1 MRANKLFGILLT
13 TIDNNDEIIILSD
26 QNDITEELKF
36 LISLSY
42 YQKEYPIKHIS
53 YPLDGDFATFKN
65 NLINV
70 STKNI
75 YFK

>member
-26 QNDITEELKF
+26 QNHITEEVKF

-42 YQKEYPIKHIS
+42 YQKEYPIK
-53 YPLDGDFATFKN
+53 PF
-65 NLINV
+65 LIHWMEILPHL
-70 STKNI
+70 KI
-75 YFK
+75 I